1 MESYFIPGTPSHSCK
16 INSKKLFIKM
26 YKLGKMRKLIK
37 ARQVIANEY
46 TFKVIIRR
54 LDYTRQRK
62 MQQSNTS

>member
-1 MESYFIPGTPSHSCK
+1 MPGTPSHSYK

-54 LDYTRQRK
+54 LDYT
-62 MQQSNTS
+62 